1 MSHKG
6 KATSDVSF
14 NSEDPPEAYTSE
26 SAYKKVTKYH
36 EAARAMYGL
45 DYDPTTDNIDARLV
59 MCLGKGKQ
67 HGRYWMANSV
77 INSATTSTLSQIR
90 AQTTSGSGLPPIRER
105 PAYGQAQV
113 EALQVSFGLLVV
125 YYTGISLSLH

>member
-14 NSEDPPEAYTSE
+14 NPEDPPEAYTSE
-26 SAYKKVTKYH
+26 SAYKKVTEYH
-36 EAARAMYGL
+36 EAARAMHGL

-77 INSATTSTLSQIR
+77 IDSTTTPTLSQIR

-105 PAYGQAQV
+105 PAYAQARV
-113 EALQVSFGLLVV
+113 EALQVSFCLL
-125 YYTGISLSLH
+125 IMH

>member
-6 KATSDVSF
+6 KAMSDVSF
-14 NSEDPPEAYTSE
+14 NPEDLPKAYTSE

-45 DYDPTTDNIDARLV
+45 DYDPMTDNIDVCLV

-77 INSATTSTLSQIR
+77 IDSATTPTLS
-90 AQTTSGSGLPPIRER
+90 
-105 PAYGQAQV
+105 
-113 EALQVSFGLLVV
+113 
-125 YYTGISLSLH
+125 